1 MEWLDI
7 TEIVLQL
14 LACYACYIWG
24 KSTGIGE
31 AIGVLLHKKIITE
44 KDLDKLDE

>member
-7 TEIVLQL
+7 TQIIFQL
-14 LACYACYIWG
+14 AACYACYIWG
-24 KSTGIGE
+24 RSIGIGE

-44 KDLDKLDE
+44 KDLEKLDD